1 MKSRRY
7 ALWQKVAALA
17 PVALLLVYL
26 PGQIML
32 RCRIDGTLREA
43 CCCPADQKSENPGP
57 TASAQ
62 DCCDREVTANARAPF
77 EAARS
82 SEPQVLPSD
91 FAVTP
96 FALVAFTAPP
106 APRIDRLDRISWHSH
121 GPPREG
127 PGLVVLKQ
135 AFLI

>member
-17 PVALLLVYL
+17 PVALLLAYL
-26 PGQIML
+26 PGQMML

-43 CCCPADQKSENPGP
+43 CCCPADQKNEAPGP

-62 DCCDREVTANARAPF
+62 DCCDRELTVNARAPF

-82 SEPQVLPSD
+82 TEPEILPSD

-96 FALVAFTAPP
+96 FAPVALTAPP
-106 APRIDRLDRISWHSH
+106 AVRIDRAWQSH

-127 PGLVVLKQ
+127 AGLVVLKQ

>member
-17 PVALLLVYL
+17 PVALLLAYL
-26 PGQIML
+26 PGQMML

-43 CCCPADQKSENPGP
+43 CCCPADQKNETPGP

-62 DCCDREVTANARAPF
+62 ECCDREVTVNARAPF

-82 SEPQVLPSD
+82 TEPEILSSD

-96 FALVAFTAPP
+96 FAPVALTAPP
-106 APRIDRLDRISWHSH
+106 AVRIDRAWQNH

-127 PGLVVLKQ
+127 AALVVLKQ

>member
-1 MKSRRY
+1 MKTRRY
-7 ALWQKVAALA
+7 ALWQKLAALA
-17 PVALLLVYL
+17 PVALLLVCL
-26 PGQIML
+26 PGQMML
-32 RCRIDGTLREA
+32 RCRIDGGLREA
-43 CCCPADQKSENPGP
+43 CCCPADQKNQNPGS

-62 DCCDREVTANARAPF
+62 DCCDREVTVNARAPF

-82 SEPQVLPSD
+82 TEPEILPSD
-91 FAVTP
+91 FAVTS

-106 APRIDRLDRISWHSH
+106 VPRIDRSWHSH

-127 PGLVVLKQ
+127 RALVVLKQ